1 MMLSKEKN
9 RRMERYPRQIGR
21 IPLVAITALFLCC
34 QPQSCGNA
42 DKVKREVAPVVTA
55 GGDRTKKEAPPSAPA
70 EADKVKI
77 ETAPAAKPDSDEAKK
92 KAMAPDGTE
101 MAKPKKKRM
110 SAVSTVTTQTNKKT
124 VPVLN
129 IQGYYVGMSIDEV
142 KQILRKRG
150 VKAYQTGYSD
160 FFVYDSEPDTEISL
174 SFTCSSNRS
183 VLSTVQLATTY
194 DAADTAVAVAK
205 YKKKMVSKYGKPSLA
220 ESHGEQFTYCWGQC
234 QRKATG
240 TRLEART
247 MDTAEGKRK
256 LVVTLR
262 NDHLVQACA
271 SQRRTKILAWIS
283 QWIGAVQKYKPGM
296 TLNAAQKAYISF
308 YKTKPVVEAVP
319 AEQYPK
325 QNIIT
330 LTIAEHDNFD
340 TLDPNL
346 RVFEG
351 AEPGRI
357 VLKFTGEQAGRG
369 DRLTGRLYFSF
380 FSTTRFKGQHLYR
393 QLAGKLDQFSRTFGP
408 PDEIE
413 AREDSMVAQ
422 WTSGASTRKLEIF
435 DSGLITFEQSD
446 TSLLEAYRNKVLKQ
460 RENYRRTKFDK
471 NIF

>member
-1 MMLSKEKN
+1 MMLSIEKN
-9 RRMERYPRQIGR
+9 RRIERDPMQIGR

-34 QPQSCGNA
+34 QPQSCGDA
-42 DKVKREVAPVVTA
+42 GKVKREVAPVVTA
-55 GGDRTKKEAPPSAPA
+55 GGDKTKKEAPPETPA
-70 EADKVKI
+70 GSDKVKI
-77 ETAPAAKPDSDEAKK
+77 ETAPAAVLGSNEAEK
-92 KAMAPDGTE
+92 KAMPPVGTKI
-101 MAKPKKKRM
+101 AKPKEKRM
-110 SAVSTVTTQTNKKT
+110 SAVSTVTTRTNKKT

-160 FFVYDSEPDTEISL
+160 LFVYNSEPDTEISL

-183 VLSTVQLATTY
+183 VLSTVQLVTTY
-194 DAADTAVAVAK
+194 DAADTTVAVAK
-205 YKKKMVSKYGKPSLA
+205 YKKQMVSKYGKPSLG
-220 ESHGEQFTYCWGQC
+220 ESHGEQFAYCWGQC

-240 TRLEART
+240 TMLQANT
-247 MDTAEGKRK
+247 MDAAEGKRK

-271 SQRRTKILAWIS
+271 AQRRTKILAWIS

-296 TLNAAQKAYISF
+296 TLNAARKAYISF
-308 YKTKPVVEAVP
+308 YKVKPVVETVP

-325 QNIIT
+325 QNILT
-330 LTIAEHDNFD
+330 LTISEHDNFD
-340 TLDPNL
+340 SLDPNL

-351 AEPGRI
+351 GEPGRI
-357 VLKFTGEQAGRG
+357 VLKFTGEQTGRG
-369 DRLTGRLYFSF
+369 DRLNSRLYYSF
-380 FSTTRFKGQHLYR
+380 FSTTKFKGQHLYKK
-393 QLAGKLDQFSRTFGP
+393 LTGKIDQFSRKFGQ

-422 WTSGASTRKLEIF
+422 WTSGASSRKLEIF

-446 TSLLEAYRNKVLKQ
+446 TALLEAYRNKVFKQ
-460 RENYRRTKFDK
+460 RENYHRTKFNK

>member
-1 MMLSKEKN
+1 MLSTDKN
-9 RRMERYPRQIGR
+9 RRKERYPRRIGR
-21 IPLVAITALFLCC
+21 ISLVAIAVLFLCC
-34 QPQSCGNA
+34 QPQSCSDK

-55 GGDRTKKEAPPSAPA
+55 GGDRTKKEAPSAAPA
-70 EADKVKI
+70 EADNVTI

-92 KAMAPDGTE
+92 KAMPPERTKL
-101 MAKPKKKRM
+101 AKTKKKRM
-110 SAVSTVTTQTNKKT
+110 SALSTVTTQTNKKA

-183 VLSTVQLATTY
+183 VLSTVQLVSAY
-194 DAADTAVAVAK
+194 DAADSAVAVAK

-220 ESHGEQFTYCWGQC
+220 ESNGDRFAYCWGQC

-240 TRLEART
+240 TRLQAKT
-247 MDTAEGKRK
+247 MDSTEGKRK

-271 SQRRTKILAWIS
+271 AQRRTKILAWIN

-296 TLNAAQKAYISF
+296 TLNAAQKTYISF
-308 YKTKPVVEAVP
+308 YKVKPVVEAVP

-330 LTIAEHDNFD
+330 LTISEHDNFD

-351 AEPGRI
+351 GEPGRI
-357 VLKFTGEQAGRG
+357 VLKFTGEQTGRG
-369 DRLTGRLYFSF
+369 DRLNSRLYYSF
-380 FSTTRFKGQHLYR
+380 FSTTRFKGQHLYKK
-393 QLAGKLDQFSRTFGP
+393 LTGKLDQFSRTFGP

-413 AREDSMVAQ
+413 AREDSMHAQ
-422 WTSGASTRKLEIF
+422 WVSGSSIRKLEIF

-446 TSLLEAYRNKVLKQ
+446 TTLLEAYRDKVFKL
-460 RENYRRTKFDK
+460 REIYRRTKFDK

>member
-1 MMLSKEKN
+1 M
-9 RRMERYPRQIGR
+9 
-21 IPLVAITALFLCC
+21 AITALFLCC
-34 QPQSCGNA
+34 QPQSCGDA

-55 GGDRTKKEAPPSAPA
+55 GGDRTKKEAPPAAPA

-77 ETAPAAKPDSDEAKK
+77 ETAPAALPDADEAKK
-92 KAMAPDGTE
+92 KSAPPVGTM

-110 SAVSTVTTQTNKKT
+110 SAVTTATTQFKKKT
-124 VPVLN
+124 VPALN

-220 ESHGEQFTYCWGQC
+220 ESHGEQFSYCWGQC
-234 QRKATG
+234 QRKSTG

-271 SQRRTKILAWIS
+271 S
-283 QWIGAVQKYKPGM
+283 
-296 TLNAAQKAYISF
+296 
-308 YKTKPVVEAVP
+308 
-319 AEQYPK
+319 
-325 QNIIT
+325 
-330 LTIAEHDNFD
+330 
-340 TLDPNL
+340 
-346 RVFEG
+346 
-351 AEPGRI
+351 
-357 VLKFTGEQAGRG
+357 
-369 DRLTGRLYFSF
+369 
-380 FSTTRFKGQHLYR
+380 
-393 QLAGKLDQFSRTFGP
+393 
-408 PDEIE
+408 
-413 AREDSMVAQ
+413 
-422 WTSGASTRKLEIF
+422 
-435 DSGLITFEQSD
+435 
-446 TSLLEAYRNKVLKQ
+446 
-460 RENYRRTKFDK
+460 
-471 NIF
+471 

>member
-1 MMLSKEKN
+1 MPSIVKN
-9 RRMERYPRQIGR
+9 RRLERYPRQLGR
-21 IPLVAITALFLCC
+21 IPLVVITALFLCC

-55 GGDRTKKEAPPSAPA
+55 GGDRAKKETPPAAPVES
-70 EADKVKI
+70 DKVKI
-77 ETAPAAKPDSDEAKK
+77 EIAPAATPESDDAKK
-92 KAMAPDGTE
+92 QAMLPDRTKTS
-101 MAKPKKKRM
+101 KPKKKRM
-110 SAVSTVTTQTNKKT
+110 SAVPTVTTQTSKKIM
-124 VPVLN
+124 PVLN
-129 IQGYYVGMSIDEV
+129 VQGYFIGMSIDEV

-160 FFVYDSEPDTEISL
+160 FFVYNSEPDTEISL

-183 VLSTVQLATTY
+183 VLSTVQLITTY
-194 DAADTAVAVAK
+194 DAADTTVAEAK
-205 YKKKMVSKYGKPSLA
+205 YKKQMVSKYGKPSLA
-220 ESHGEQFTYCWGQC
+220 ESHGEQFAYCWGRC

-240 TRLEART
+240 TMLQANT
-247 MDTAEGKRK
+247 MDAAEGKRK

-271 SQRRTKILAWIS
+271 AQRRTKILAWIS

-296 TLNAAQKAYISF
+296 TVNAARKAYISF
-308 YKTKPVVEAVP
+308 YKVKPVVEAVP

-330 LTIAEHDNFD
+330 LTISDHDNFD
-340 TLDPNL
+340 SLDPNL

-351 AEPGRI
+351 GEPGRI
-357 VLKFTGEQAGRG
+357 VLKFTGEQTGRG
-369 DRLTGRLYFSF
+369 DRLNSRLYYSF
-380 FSTTRFKGQHLYR
+380 FSTTRFKGQHLYKK
-393 QLAGKLDQFSRTFGP
+393 LTGKLDQFSRTFGP

-422 WTSGASTRKLEIF
+422 WMSGASIRKLEIF

-446 TSLLEAYRNKVLKQ
+446 TSLLEAYRNKVFKQ